1 MNKQLEQQL
10 DKLPSS
16 KTKNIV
22 IESLKDGFST
32 RDPKLATAC
41 FLTAGMMLSNTAFA
55 VDATEIFP
63 VADAEQLKALIMGL
77 LATIALLGTA
87 YLTVLVGISAFGLIR
102 RVVRG

>member
-1 MNKQLEQQL
+1 MNQQLEQQL
-10 DKLPSS
+10 DQLPQS

-22 IESLKDGFST
+22 FASLKEGFST
-32 RDPKLATAC
+32 RDPKLAAAC
-41 FLTAGMMLSNTAFA
+41 FLTASMMLSNSAFA
-55 VDATEIFP
+55 EGPEIFP
-63 VADAEQLKALIMGL
+63 AANAEELKTLIMGL

>member
-1 MNKQLEQQL
+1 MNEQLQQQL
-10 DKLPSS
+10 GKLPES
-16 KTKNIV
+16 KTKNMVIV
-22 IESLKDGFST
+22 SLKEGFST

-55 VDATEIFP
+55 ADATEIFP
-63 VADAEQLKALIMGL
+63 AANAEELKGLIIGL
-77 LATIALLGTA
+77 LATIVLLGTA

>member
-1 MNKQLEQQL
+1 MNEQLQQQL
-10 DKLPSS
+10 DKLPES
-16 KTKNIV
+16 KTKNMV
-22 IESLKDGFST
+22 IASLKEGFST
-32 RDPKLATAC
+32 RDPKLAAAC

-55 VDATEIFP
+55 AGPTEIFP
-63 VADAEQLKALIMGL
+63 AANAEELKALIIGL

>member
-1 MNKQLEQQL
+1 MNQQLQQQL
-10 DKLPSS
+10 DQLPQS

-22 IESLKDGFST
+22 FASLKEGFST
-32 RDPKLATAC
+32 RDPKLAAAC
-41 FLTAGMMLSNTAFA
+41 FLTASMMLSNSAFA
-55 VDATEIFP
+55 EGTEIFP
-63 VADAEQLKALIMGL
+63 ATNAEELKTLILGL